1 VLLRPK
7 GVTLMSQ
14 PSEDAHFTDRNGFH
28 RYMEMY
34 LNEGRLHACV
44 HMCVGACAHARV
56 CVSVC
61 VCG

>member
-1 VLLRPK
+1 
-7 GVTLMSQ
+7 MSQ